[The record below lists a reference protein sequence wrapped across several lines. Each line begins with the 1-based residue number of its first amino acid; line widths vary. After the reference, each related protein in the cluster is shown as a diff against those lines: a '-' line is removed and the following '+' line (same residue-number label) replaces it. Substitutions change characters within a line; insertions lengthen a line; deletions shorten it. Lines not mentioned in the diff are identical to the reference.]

1 MSKSYDEI
9 RKKIVDGD
17 VVVMTAQEF
26 KEYVKANGVKKAAK
40 DVDIVTTGTF
50 GAMCSSGAY
59 FNFGHSDP
67 PMKMQKVWMDG
78 IPAYA
83 GLAAVDAYLGA
94 TELDETNNMM
104 HGGAHVIEDLVRGKA
119 VRLKATAYGTD
130 CYPKKEIDT
139 YVSLKT
145 VNQAVLLNVRN
156 CYQNYAVA
164 TNSGSR
170 TLYTYMGK
178 LLPEYGNATY
188 SSAGEL
194 SPLMNDPYYRSI
206 GIGTRIFLGGA
217 QGFVIWEGTQ
227 FNPGVPRTPAGV
239 PKRAAGSIAVIG
251 DLKQMSSEFLR
262 GLTFTRY
269 GTSLGLGIGIPIPI
283 LDEEMAR
290 ACAITDDQIVT
301 AMFDYS
307 QPTRSRTVLKE
318 TTYAELRS
326 GEIELKGKQIP
337 TSSLSSLYK
346 ARQISQILKSQI
358 QKGEFMIEA
367 GPELAD
373 GQGIQGTGC
382 PNGKGGDVIEDQSR
396 AQLQPRGREH
406 TNHTQPHRKIPS
418 AGEHTPR

>member
-9 RKKIVDGD
+9 RKKTMDGD

-67 PMKMQKVWMDG
+67 PIKMQKVWMDG

-145 VNQAVLLNVRN
+145 VNQAVLLNARN

-318 TTYAELRS
+318 ITYAELRS
-326 GEIELKGKQIP
+326 GEIELKGKQIS

-358 QKGEFMIEA
+358 QKGEFMIEK
-367 GPELAD
+367 PVQNLPMD
-373 GQGIQGTGC
+373 RVFKTL
-382 PNGKGGDVIEDQSR
+382 DVRTEKE
-396 AQLQPRGREH
+396 AM
-406 TNHTQPHRKIPS
+406 
-418 AGEHTPR
+418 

>member
-1 MSKSYDEI
+1 MSAEKKGPKQKTVSKSYDEI
-9 RKKIVDGD
+9 RKKTMNGD

-40 DVDIVTTGTF
+40 HVDIVTTGTF

-358 QKGEFMIEA
+358 QKGEFMIEKPVQNLPMDRVFKA
-367 GPELAD
+367 L
-373 GQGIQGTGC
+373 
-382 PNGKGGDVIEDQSR
+382 DVRTEKE
-396 AQLQPRGREH
+396 AM
-406 TNHTQPHRKIPS
+406 
-418 AGEHTPR
+418 

>member
-9 RKKIVDGD
+9 RKKTMDGD
-17 VVVMTAQEF
+17 VVVMTALEF
-26 KEYVKANGVKKAAK
+26 KEYVRSNGVKKAAK

-67 PMKMQKVWMDG
+67 PIKMQKVWMDG

-94 TELDETNNMM
+94 TELDDTNNMM

-119 VRLKATAYGTD
+119 IRLKATAYGTD

-164 TNSGSR
+164 TNSGSK

-178 LLPEYGNATY
+178 LLPEYGNATF

-194 SPLMNDPYYRSI
+194 SPLINDPYYRSI

-239 PKRAAGSIAVIG
+239 PKRASGSIAVIG

-283 LDEEMAR
+283 LDEEMAK
-290 ACAITDDQIVT
+290 ACAVTDDQIVT

-307 QPTRSRTVLKE
+307 QPARSRTVLKE
-318 TTYAELRS
+318 ITYAELRS

-337 TSSLSSLYK
+337 TSSLSSLYT

-358 QKGEFMIEA
+358 QKGEFMIEK
-367 GPELAD
+367 PVQNLPMD
-373 GQGIQGTGC
+373 RVFK
-382 PNGKGGDVIEDQSR
+382 PLDVRTEKE
-396 AQLQPRGREH
+396 AM
-406 TNHTQPHRKIPS
+406 
-418 AGEHTPR
+418 

>member
-9 RKKIVDGD
+9 RKKTMDGD

-26 KEYVKANGVKKAAK
+26 KKYVKANGVKKAAK

-67 PMKMQKVWMDG
+67 PIKMQKVWMDG

-94 TELDETNNMM
+94 TELDDTNNMM

-145 VNQAVLLNVRN
+145 VNQAVLLNARN

-251 DLKQMSSEFLR
+251 DLKQMSPEFLR

-318 TTYAELRS
+318 ITYAELRS
-326 GEIELKGKQIP
+326 GEIELKGKHIP

-346 ARQISQILKSQI
+346 ARQITQILKNQI
-358 QKGEFMIEA
+358 QKGEFMIEK
-367 GPELAD
+367 PVQNLPMD
-373 GQGIQGTGC
+373 RVFR
-382 PNGKGGDVIEDQSR
+382 PLDVRTEKE
-396 AQLQPRGREH
+396 AM
-406 TNHTQPHRKIPS
+406 
-418 AGEHTPR
+418 

>member
-9 RKKIVDGD
+9 RKKTMNGD

-67 PMKMQKVWMDG
+67 PIKMQKVWMDG

-94 TELDETNNMM
+94 TELDDTNNMM

-194 SPLMNDPYYRSI
+194 SPLLNDPYYRSI

-307 QPTRSRTVLKE
+307 QPARSRTVLKE
-318 TTYAELRS
+318 ITYAELRS
-326 GEIELKGKQIP
+326 GEIELKGKHIP

-358 QKGEFMIEA
+358 QKGEFMMERPVQSLPMDRVFKALDVRTEKEA
-367 GPELAD
+367 M
-373 GQGIQGTGC
+373 
-382 PNGKGGDVIEDQSR
+382 
-396 AQLQPRGREH
+396 
-406 TNHTQPHRKIPS
+406 
-418 AGEHTPR
+418 

>member
-1 MSKSYDEI
+1 VSKSYDEI
-9 RKKIVDGD
+9 RKKTMDGD

-40 DVDIVTTGTF
+40 YVDIVTTGTF

-145 VNQAVLLNVRN
+145 VNQAVLLNFRN

-318 TTYAELRS
+318 ITYAELRS

-358 QKGEFMIEA
+358 QKGEFMIEKPVQNLPMDRVFKA
-367 GPELAD
+367 L
-373 GQGIQGTGC
+373 
-382 PNGKGGDVIEDQSR
+382 DVRTEKE
-396 AQLQPRGREH
+396 AM
-406 TNHTQPHRKIPS
+406 
-418 AGEHTPR
+418 

>member
-9 RKKIVDGD
+9 RKRITNGD

-26 KEYVKANGVKKAAK
+26 KEYVKGNGVKKAAK

-217 QGFVIWEGTQ
+217 QGFVMWEGTQ

-251 DLKQMSSEFLR
+251 DLKQMSPEFLR

-269 GTSLGLGIGIPIPI
+269 GTSLGMGIGIPIPI

-290 ACAITDDQIVT
+290 ACAVTDDQIVT

-318 TTYAELRS
+318 FTYAELRS
-326 GEIELKGKQIP
+326 GEIELKGKHIP

-358 QKGEFMIEA
+358 QKGEFMIEK
-367 GPELAD
+367 PVQNLPMD
-373 GQGIQGTGC
+373 RVFKTL
-382 PNGKGGDVIEDQSR
+382 DVRTEKE
-396 AQLQPRGREH
+396 AM
-406 TNHTQPHRKIPS
+406 
-418 AGEHTPR
+418 

>member
-1 MSKSYDEI
+1 VSKSYDEI
-9 RKKIVDGD
+9 RKKTMDGD

-26 KEYVKANGVKKAAK
+26 KKYVKANGVKKAAK

-67 PMKMQKVWMDG
+67 PIKMQKVWMDG

-94 TELDETNNMM
+94 TELDDTNNMM

-145 VNQAVLLNVRN
+145 VNQAVLLNARN

-251 DLKQMSSEFLR
+251 DLKQMSPEFLR

-307 QPTRSRTVLKE
+307 QPARSRTVLKE
-318 TTYAELRS
+318 ITYAELRS
-326 GEIELKGKQIP
+326 GEIELKGKHIP

-358 QKGEFMIEA
+358 QKGEFMIEK
-367 GPELAD
+367 PVQNLPMD
-373 GQGIQGTGC
+373 RVFR
-382 PNGKGGDVIEDQSR
+382 PLDVRTEKE
-396 AQLQPRGREH
+396 AM
-406 TNHTQPHRKIPS
+406 
-418 AGEHTPR
+418 

>member
-1 MSKSYDEI
+1 VSKSYDEI
-9 RKKIVDGD
+9 RKKAMDGD

-26 KEYVKANGVKKAAK
+26 KKYVKANGVKKAAK

-78 IPAYA
+78 IPTYA

-145 VNQAVLLNVRN
+145 VNQAVLLNFRN

-239 PKRAAGSIAVIG
+239 PRRAAGSIAVIG
-251 DLKQMSSEFLR
+251 DLKQMSPEFLR

-318 TTYAELRS
+318 ITYAELRS

-346 ARQISQILKSQI
+346 ARQISQILKNQI
-358 QKGEFMIEA
+358 QKGEFMIEKPVQNLPMDRVFKA
-367 GPELAD
+367 L
-373 GQGIQGTGC
+373 
-382 PNGKGGDVIEDQSR
+382 DVRTEKE
-396 AQLQPRGREH
+396 AM
-406 TNHTQPHRKIPS
+406 
-418 AGEHTPR
+418 